1 MIDDR
6 WGKDTRHKHG
16 GYYTTEYTGGMQQ
29 AAHPWEESRGMGYS
43 YGYNRME
50 TLDRLPHA
58 TANCC

>member
-16 GYYTTEYTGGMQQ
+16 GYYTTEYTSGMQQ

-43 YGYNRME
+43 YGYNRNE
-50 TLDRLPHA
+50 NARPTTTPIA
-58 TANCC
+58 SCS